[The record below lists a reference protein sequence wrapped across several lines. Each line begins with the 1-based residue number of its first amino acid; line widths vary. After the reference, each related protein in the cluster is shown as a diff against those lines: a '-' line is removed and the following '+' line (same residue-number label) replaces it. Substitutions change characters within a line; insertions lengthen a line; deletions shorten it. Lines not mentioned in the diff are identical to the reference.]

1 MSLKEII
8 SPKGAVPLSAVQAAN
23 SAFLESITQPIVGV
37 FVGGN
42 SGICEYALR
51 ALVSTTAAVSKK
63 KGHAPDLR
71 IYIVARNARTANV
84 TISDCRKLVPSAKFT
99 FVKAEDLSLIKDVDR
114 VCGEIVRLEKAET
127 PNASPKLDLL
137 YMSQAGM
144 ITGVRNGL
152 SFPAL
157 SRFLQTPAN

>member
-1 MSLKEII
+1 MSMLKELI
-8 SPKGAVPLSAVQAAN
+8 SPQGAVPLSVVQASNAT
-23 SAFLESITQPIVGV
+23 FLESVTEPVVAV

-51 ALVSTTAAVSKK
+51 ALVSTAAVVGKK
-63 KGHAPDLR
+63 RGHAPDLR
-71 IYIVARNARTANV
+71 IYIVARNARTADV
-84 TISDCRKLVPSAKFT
+84 TISDCRKLVPSAKIT

-127 PNASPKLDLL
+127 PNTSPKLDLL

-152 SFPAL
+152 IFPSL
-157 SRFLQTPAN
+157 SRSSRHRS